1 MKEVAGCT
9 QLCTGQ
15 DAGCEAAVHA
25 MKTILEN
32 DATEAAILVDAT
44 NAFNLLNRH
53 TALINIHSL
62 CPSISI
68 ALTNIY
74 RGEGNLFI
82 EDQILLSREGTMQGD
97 PLAMSMF
104 ALGVMPLIKRL
115 GNTNQVWFADDATAG
130 GNICQLKEWWDKLKK
145 LGPAY
150 GYYPN
155 STKTWIIV
163 KDDCL
168 QKPRNYLRTRES
180 ILPQAVVNTWVL
192 P

>member
-1 MKEVAGCT
+1 MARKICTTYVDPEGIASFIASRLIAIDKRPGVRPIAIGETSRRIISKAILAVVKDDVREVTGCA
-9 QLCTGQ
+9 QLCAGQ

-62 CPSISI
+62 CPSIAI

-115 GNTNQVWFADDATAG
+115 GNANQV
-130 GNICQLKEWWDKLKK
+130 
-145 LGPAY
+145 
-150 GYYPN
+150 
-155 STKTWIIV
+155 
-163 KDDCL
+163 
-168 QKPRNYLRTRES
+168 
-180 ILPQAVVNTWVL
+180 
-192 P
+192 